1 MKKLFISQ
9 PMNGKTD
16 EEILTERQVAIE
28 KAKEILDEEVE
39 VIDTFYT
46 DFSPDA
52 KPLEYLARSIKDLA
66 SADIAYF
73 AKGWDEKRGCKI
85 EYECAT
91 QYGIKTIT
99 DGTNECL
106 WRFYWDCGRQGEVEG
121 IFKATKEE
129 VDAAIGKEVYF
140 GEILGKHS
148 EVYGEI
154 EDGEIVLE
162 SDDPIVV
169 KNAIESGYNPLDY
182 LWYECP
188 KCGDKYHADEWDFE
202 KNMCGYCSDEQ
213 NEDN

>member
-1 MKKLFISQ
+1 
-9 PMNGKTD
+9 MNRKTD
-16 EEILTERQVAIE
+16 EEILKERQIAIE
-28 KAKEILDEEVE
+28 KAKEIVGEDIE

-46 DFSPDA
+46 D
-52 KPLEYLARSIKDLA
+52 
-66 SADIAYF
+66 IAYF
-73 AKGWDEKRGCKI
+73 AKGWEEKRGCKI

-99 DGTNECL
+99 NGTNECL

-154 EDGEIVLE
+154 EEGEITLE
-162 SDDPIVV
+162 SDDPLTVM
-169 KNAIESGYNPLDY
+169 NAIESGYNPLNY
-182 LWYECP
+182 LRYECP
-188 KCGDKYHADEWDFE
+188 VCGDTYTTEEWDFE
-202 KNMCGYCSDEQ
+202 NNMCCYCAEEKNSSE
-213 NEDN
+213 